1 MIYLAPPCNFSAR
14 FNLPQ
19 KRSRGT
25 WLDIVTTTVVPI
37 TYQYQEEAM
46 KALSIILNVFFPG
59 VGSLVIGKVGQGIT
73 QIILYFI
80 GVLFCFTL
88 VGAIVGIPL
97 MIGVWIW
104 GLVTVTSAPALPVE
118 VVVVHRNESK
128 ET

>member
-1 MIYLAPPCNFSAR
+1 
-14 FNLPQ
+14 
-19 KRSRGT
+19 
-25 WLDIVTTTVVPI
+25 
-37 TYQYQEEAM
+37 M

-73 QIILYFI
+73 QIILYFL